1 MNCIN
6 MKVGAAISAGSIVL
20 ASAIATTAS
29 AQDFTFVNDHGD
41 ITQFCGTD
49 PVRVA
54 LIDGYGGNSWRKTAF
69 AELQDEASKCENIT
83 DVVYADA
90 GGDAQAYNAQ
100 INGFV
105 AQGYEVIITFTDFGD
120 AAIPAYRAATQA
132 GVTMVPYFSDL
143 GGTIGVDY
151 VANPYEDAYAAGQ
164 IFGEWVG
171 NTLEGEGTTVFLGGL
186 PGSASSMTFL
196 DGYKDGLSAFPG
208 VQLLDDNFI
217 VTNWNPADAQRAVAG
232 LIAQYD
238 QIDAI
243 GSDYGVTSLAAV
255 KAFEAA
261 GMPVP
266 AMAFI
271 ATNNEYSCKWMDAKD
286 AGNAW
291 PQLALSG
298 TTADVRFALRAA
310 MADRAGMENPE
321 PRAMVAFPF
330 ANSEEGVDPL
340 CDPSLPP
347 DADLASSL
355 TAEQLS
361 ELFAQ

>member
-1 MNCIN
+1 MTSFQN
-6 MKVGAAISAGSIVL
+6 KLGLAFGAGTMVL
-20 ASAIATTAS
+20 ASAFATTAA
-29 AQDFTFVNDHGD
+29 AQDFNFVNEHGD

-151 VANPYEDAYAAGQ
+151 VANPYEDAFAAGQ

-171 NTLEGEGTTVFLGGL
+171 NALDGEGTTVFLGGL
-186 PGSASSMTFL
+186 PGSASSVTFL
-196 DGYKDGLSAFPG
+196 EGYKSGLSDFPG
-208 VQLLDDNFI
+208 VELLDDNFI

-232 LIAQYD
+232 LIAQYG

-261 GMPVP
+261 DLPVP

-271 ATNNEYSCKWMDAKD
+271 ATNNEYSCKWMEAKE
-286 AGNAW
+286 AGEEW

-310 MADRAGMENPE
+310 MADRAGVENPE
-321 PRAMVAFPF
+321 PRALVAFPF

-340 CDPSLPP
+340 CDPTLPP

-355 TAEQLS
+355 STDQLR